1 MKRLETDRL
10 ELRPFETSDLQAVY
24 QQIYSDPEVCHFFCG
39 STRTR
44 AHTKRWLYFQSYRGH
59 HNAFGLLAVV
69 IKETQRLIGL
79 CGLGEYVGHHLIL
92 ESEPEHR
99 YYPVEVEL
107 TYALGKEYW
116 GQGFASEACR
126 AMIDYAFRELRL
138 RRLVTGCHPDN
149 VRASRL
155 QDRLGMRKERNLHP
169 DYQRLE
175 GILENDRV

>member
-10 ELRPFETSDLQAVY
+10 VLRPFEISDLDAVY
-24 QQIYSDPEVCHFFCG
+24 QQIYSDPDVCRFFCG

-44 AHTKRWLYFQSYRGH
+44 EHTERWLYYQSYRGY
-59 HNAFGLLAVV
+59 HNEFGLLAVG
-69 IKETQRLIGL
+69 IKESQELIGL

-107 TYALGKEYW
+107 TYAFGKQYW
-116 GQGFASEACR
+116 GKGYANEACR
-126 AMIDYAFRELRL
+126 TVVDYAFRDLHL

-149 VRASRL
+149 FRASRL

-169 DYQRLE
+169 GYQRLE
-175 GILENDRV
+175 GILENDLV